1 MKKREIDRKKEGD
14 QKIEGR
20 IENAA
25 KEISHKLTTRVQTEA
40 VRVMTDTEITKE
52 IRKKVIRIKIEIQVP
67 IIAAVAEIEKEI
79 DSYKNRRYDYK
90 SNRDKEWNER
100 DIIRGVNCSNDYKPK
115 YEFRCLKCMT
125 EDDHHEFYCKK
136 FHRRSK
142 IVCKNC
148 KVGFHLYEECNKD
161 RSRSRERKNW

>member
-1 MKKREIDRKKEGD
+1 MKKREIDQKKEGD
-14 QKIEGR
+14 QKIERR
-20 IENAA
+20 IENTA
-25 KEISHKLTTRVQTEA
+25 KEISHKLTTLVQTGA

-52 IRKKVIRIKIEIQVP
+52 IRKKSYKNRDRDSSTDYSSRSSSRNRKGDR
-67 IIAAVAEIEKEI
+67 

-90 SNRDKEWNER
+90 SNRDKELIER

-115 YEFRCLKCMT
+115 YEFRCLKRMT

-148 KVGFHLYEECNKD
+148 KVGFHLYE
-161 RSRSRERKNW
+161 